1 MRDGLDGVHATPTPT
16 RIAFDFDANA
26 KPLTISVL
34 CINFN
39 RRSFANLF
47 LLSEFKEI
55 RKEWKARKKE
65 EENQRK
71 AEEERQ
77 RASVGANQTDG
88 QPADP
93 VQTPTSQNYPPGV
106 RPQLPPI
113 GYAPAAGQV
122 AAQYPGGVDQLYQ
135 QGNGYS
141 AYPHSPYGQNQQ
153 MYPQRHTP

>member
-1 MRDGLDGVHATPTPT
+1 MSITL
-16 RIAFDFDANA
+16 
-26 KPLTISVL
+26 LT
-34 CINFN
+34 CNY
-39 RRSFANLF
+39 
-47 LLSEFKEI
+47 LLEFKEI

-77 RASVGANQTDG
+77 RASVGANPTDG

-135 QGNGYS
+135 PGNGYS
-141 AYPHSPYGQNQQ
+141 GYPHSPYGQNQQ